1 MVLDQNKKEDGSP
14 YLHNALKNTISEE
27 NELASTSYEGL
38 SSANRQKTSPK
49 RMKKKKP
56 FSRVPKWVYSVII
69 VLLAVVVGLFIWFG
83 VAGSSDIGQWL
94 RSITVGVGNG
104 NGYPTDIVGST
115 VSRGNF
121 ITMHKNAV
129 ALSDTALT
137 VMNNTAK
144 HLVNCQH
151 GFSHP
156 VLQASNGR
164 YLLYNLGGSGFK
176 VVSDAGNVY
185 ESNADSNL
193 ITGHIADNGR
203 YVLVTEKKGYLSSLS
218 VYLTNHS
225 VQYKYDFS
233 EYYVTDVSLN
243 HDGTRAAVSAM
254 TAKDGGLVSAVYIF
268 DLSIP
273 TPIAVLTYSEALIE
287 QVIYL
292 QDGTVAAVGD
302 TVTSMINGTTGE
314 KVDYSYQ
321 SRRMTD
327 FAVDSDRVALVLT
340 PFDNQS
346 ANKIV
351 LLNSRVAEQIVIES
365 YDSIDAVSLYRDTV
379 ATLTNDTITGYSA
392 SSGNAF
398 STANAGSDARGIA
411 LADEAH
417 IYVLGVSQVR
427 LSKFS

>member
-1 MVLDQNKKEDGSP
+1 MVLDQHKKEDGSP
-14 YLHNALKNTISEE
+14 YLRDAFKNAIPEE
-27 NELASTSYEGL
+27 NGLAKTSYESP
-38 SSANRQKTSPK
+38 SSTNRQKISPK
-49 RMKKKKP
+49 RMKKKRP
-56 FSRVPKWVYSVII
+56 LSRVPKWVYSVII
-69 VLLAVVVGLFIWFG
+69 VLMAVVLGLFIWFG

-94 RSITVGVGNG
+94 RSITVGVGSG
-104 NGYPTDIVGST
+104 DGYPTDIVGST

-121 ITMHKNAV
+121 ITMNKNAV

-176 VVSDAGNVY
+176 IVTDSGNIY
-185 ESNADSNL
+185 ESNADNNL
-193 ITGHIADNGR
+193 ITGYIADNGR
-203 YVLVTEKKGYLSSLS
+203 YALVTEKKGYLSSLS

-225 VQYKYDFS
+225 VQYRYDFS

-268 DLSIP
+268 DLSVA
-273 TPIAVLTYSEALIE
+273 TPVAVLTYSEALIE

-292 QDGTVAAVGD
+292 EDGTVAAVGD

-327 FAVDSDRVALVLT
+327 YAVDSDRVALVLT
-340 PFDNQS
+340 PYDNQS
-346 ANKIV
+346 ANRIV
-351 LLNSRVAEQIVIES
+351 LLDGRAAEQTVIES
-365 YDSIDAVSLYRDTV
+365 YDSIDAVSLYSDTV

-398 STANAGSDARGIA
+398 STADAGLDARSIA

-417 IYVLGVSQVR
+417 IYILGVSEVR

>member
-1 MVLDQNKKEDGSP
+1 MVLDQNKKEDRSP

-56 FSRVPKWVYSVII
+56 FSRVPKWVYS
-69 VLLAVVVGLFIWFG
+69 
-83 VAGSSDIGQWL
+83 GQWL

-185 ESNADSNL
+185 
-193 ITGHIADNGR
+193 
-203 YVLVTEKKGYLSSLS
+203 
-218 VYLTNHS
+218 
-225 VQYKYDFS
+225 
-233 EYYVTDVSLN
+233 
-243 HDGTRAAVSAM
+243 
-254 TAKDGGLVSAVYIF
+254 
-268 DLSIP
+268 
-273 TPIAVLTYSEALIE
+273 
-287 QVIYL
+287 
-292 QDGTVAAVGD
+292 
-302 TVTSMINGTTGE
+302 
-314 KVDYSYQ
+314 
-321 SRRMTD
+321 
-327 FAVDSDRVALVLT
+327 
-340 PFDNQS
+340 
-346 ANKIV
+346 
-351 LLNSRVAEQIVIES
+351 
-365 YDSIDAVSLYRDTV
+365 
-379 ATLTNDTITGYSA
+379 
-392 SSGNAF
+392 
-398 STANAGSDARGIA
+398 
-411 LADEAH
+411 
-417 IYVLGVSQVR
+417 
-427 LSKFS
+427 